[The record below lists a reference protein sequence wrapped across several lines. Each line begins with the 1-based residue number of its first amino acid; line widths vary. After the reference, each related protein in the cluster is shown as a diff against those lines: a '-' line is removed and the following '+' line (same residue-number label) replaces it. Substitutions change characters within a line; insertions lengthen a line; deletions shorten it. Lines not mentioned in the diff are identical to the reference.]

1 MFDISQIGITGF
13 YINLSPCQKKNSFCA
28 SLSHCFWKMTIQ
40 LYKWSSRDQI
50 DQFKKYL
57 AQNGPTTSTMLG
69 LLLQT
74 GLYPSVDPIEPVY
87 WTSHPD
93 PFNTSE
99 VVVWIVDRGECTL
112 RTLVSSKIYLDK
124 APMDLERLSKART
137 GVYDSDKPLFVNPED
152 EALYQHSLQV
162 FESVMDYFFT
172 QNYTVNDGNM
182 D

>member
-1 MFDISQIGITGF
+1 
-13 YINLSPCQKKNSFCA
+13 
-28 SLSHCFWKMTIQ
+28 MTIQ
-40 LYKWSSRDQI
+40 LYKWSSEDQI
-50 DQFKKYL
+50 NQFKQYL

-93 PFNTSE
+93 PFNTND
-99 VVVWIVDRGECTL
+99 VVIWIVDRGDCTL
-112 RTLVSSKIYLDK
+112 RTLVSSKIHLDK
-124 APMDLERLSKART
+124 APMDFERLSKARA
-137 GVYDSDKPLFVNPED
+137 GEYDSDRPLFVNPDD

-172 QNYTVNDGNM
+172 QNYTADDGNIN
-182 D
+182 